1 MNSCISIKTLAFLIQ
16 QQLLNCVLRAM
27 VTLLGRHCSW
37 KCENTGV
44 IHCGNIFAISVD
56 GTVKTCSSRAGC
68 RCTQLW
74 RQLEKITLT
83 VDPNVQ
89 HLNIAKCVSAAEY
102 KLISDDIRS
111 TNEFPELSKPIKPL
125 RALDYNN
132 GYGRVP
138 RNLCKGERDGV
149 TAGEITFDRYP
160 YRSMKCAVKPSS
172 RLGGEPTI
180 HLISSTRHNQN
191 TIFRPTSKAEV
202 QSTHAGVELANKNSK
217 TAFAV
222 LASNLPLSVSK
233 SELEA
238 DFKTDYVEREQ
249 YTNNAVLY
257 FKTFKAAKE
266 ALQWNGASYRNQL
279 VTLKWSKANFMD
291 YCYKKYDV
299 GNK

>member
-1 MNSCISIKTLAFLIQ
+1 MAFLVQ
-16 QQLLNCVLRAM
+16 QQLLNYVVRAM

-37 KCENTGV
+37 ECENTGV
-44 IHCGNIFAISVD
+44 IHCGNIFAISID
-56 GTVKTCSSRAGC
+56 GTVKTCSRRVGC
-68 RCTQLW
+68 RCVQLW

-89 HLNIAKCVSAAEY
+89 HLNKAKCLSAAEY
-102 KLISDDIRS
+102 KLISDDISS
-111 TNEFPELSKPIKPL
+111 TNEFPESSKPKFKPL

-132 GYGRVP
+132 GYGPVP

-149 TAGEITFDRYP
+149 TAGEITFDKYP
-160 YRSMKCAVKPSS
+160 YLSMKCAFKPSS
-172 RLGGEPTI
+172 RPGGDPTI
-180 HLISSTRHNQN
+180 HLISSTQHNQN
-191 TIFRPTSKAEV
+191 TIARPTSKAEV

-238 DFKTDYVEREQ
+238 DFKTVYVEREQ

-266 ALQWNGASYRNQL
+266 ALQCNGASYRNHL
-279 VTLKWSKANFMD
+279 VTLKWSKANFME

-299 GNK
+299 GNKVFR